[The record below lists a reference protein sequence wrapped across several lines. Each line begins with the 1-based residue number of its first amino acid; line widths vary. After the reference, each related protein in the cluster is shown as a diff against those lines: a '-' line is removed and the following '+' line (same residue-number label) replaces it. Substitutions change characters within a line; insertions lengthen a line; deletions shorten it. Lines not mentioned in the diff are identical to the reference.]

1 MFRFIAYLLLL
12 AAIALA
18 GTWMFQNNG
27 DVAIDWMDYR
37 IETSVAFA
45 AIMLFTLLFV
55 AVIVVEIMLWLKKAP
70 RRISADIA
78 VNRNIRGLSLL
89 TEGFAALIDGD
100 VKRAHELAKS
110 SRRLLPA
117 QPYTLLLSA
126 ETAKLR
132 GDMDEARR
140 HLQAMLKNKST
151 ELLGLKGL
159 VNSARMEGNLT
170 QAITLAERART
181 LKPKS
186 DWTAPVLLDLYKKTG
201 DWEAARNTIESFRRK
216 NYWRNL
222 FGRGQP
228 AEMHSKM
235 LEEKALA
242 SLMLSRK
249 LYADG
254 NVHKSYKFAKE
265 AYDLNP
271 GFVPAAVNLCENLL
285 ALGKRGA
292 AKNLVEEAWAEN
304 PHPELYDI
312 YYKIYP
318 DEKPKKKLKRFQRLI
333 AINPESGESYKA
345 LAMLT
350 IDLGMYDVAKKN
362 LVLAIEKGETKST
375 LKLLAQ
381 VEELSGG
388 DKETARQ
395 LIKKAEY
402 ASGDPAWVCDACNSP
417 AGKWDIACKR
427 CGAYDSIVWK
437 EYDKI
442 TILGAGGGS
451 GSRTSRAEMAA

>member
-1 MFRFIAYLLLL
+1 MFRFIGYLSLL
-12 AAIALA
+12 AGIALA

-27 DVAIDWMDYR
+27 DIAIDWMDYR
-37 IETSVAFA
+37 IETSVAFS
-45 AIMLFTLLFV
+45 AITLFALLFV

-70 RRISADIA
+70 RRISLDMA

-100 VKRAHELAKS
+100 VKRAHDLAKS
-110 SRRLLPA
+110 SRRLLPG

-126 ETAKLR
+126 ETAKLQ

-201 DWEAARNTIESFRRK
+201 DWEAARNTIENYRKK

-222 FGRGQP
+222 FRHSAAP
-228 AEMHSKM
+228 EAHSKM

-242 SLMLSRK
+242 SLMLSK
-249 LYADG
+249 KIYADG
-254 NVHKSYKFAKE
+254 NIHKSYKFAKE

-285 ALGKRGA
+285 ALGKRNA

-318 DEKPKKKLKRFQRLI
+318 NEKPKKKMKRFHRLI
-333 AINPESGESYKA
+333 AANPESGESYKA
-345 LAMLT
+345 LAMLA

-362 LVLAIEKGETKST
+362 LVLGLEKTETKSA

-388 DKETARQ
+388 DRETAKQ
-395 LIKKAEY
+395 LLKKAEY
-402 ASGDPAWVCDACNSP
+402 AGGDPAWVCDACNSP
-417 AGKWDIACKR
+417 AAKWDIVCKR
-427 CGAYDSIVWK
+427 CGAYDSIAWK

-442 TILGAGGGS
+442 TILGAGNG
-451 GSRTSRAEMAA
+451 RTSPTEMAAA

>member
-1 MFRFIAYLLLL
+1 MFRFIGYLLLL
-12 AAIALA
+12 VAIALA

-45 AIMLFTLLFV
+45 AILLGTFLFAAVVV
-55 AVIVVEIMLWLKKAP
+55 AEVMLWLKKAP
-70 RRISADIA
+70 RRISVDIA

-100 VKRAHELAKS
+100 VKRAHDLAKS
-110 SRRLLPA
+110 SRRLLPS

-159 VNSARMEGNLT
+159 VNSARMDGNLT

-201 DWEAARNTIESFRRK
+201 DWEAARNTIENYRRK
-216 NYWRNL
+216 NYWRN
-222 FGRGQP
+222 FFRRGAP

-249 LYADG
+249 LYTDG
-254 NVHKSYKFAKE
+254 NINKSYKYAKE

-285 ALGKRGA
+285 ALGKRNA
-292 AKNLVEEAWAEN
+292 TRDLVEEAWEEN

-318 DEKPKKKLKRFQRLI
+318 NEKPKKKIKRFHRLI
-333 AINPESGESYKA
+333 NINPESGESYKA
-345 LAMLT
+345 LAMLA

-362 LVLAIEKGETKST
+362 LSVALEKGETKSG

-388 DKETARQ
+388 DQETVRQ
-395 LIKKAEY
+395 LLKKADY
-402 ASGDPAWVCDACNSP
+402 ASGDPTWVCDACNSP
-417 AGKWDIACKR
+417 VGKWDIACKR
-427 CGAYDSIVWK
+427 CGTYDSIAWK

-442 TILGAGGGS
+442 TILGAGN
-451 GSRTSRAEMAA
+451 SRASRAA